1 MIKVGTDMIAN
12 WALWNHV
19 TSFLTTS
26 TLESALEQRQ
36 DFSTVQSQFV
46 YAKDIETARTRRSA
60 KLDVCATPFGID
72 SHLSTTQQGNWLAE
86 RTRPELSCQMSLVDQ
101 CLPSPTVGQIR
112 RANRWLRRARQFA
125 DLRWMFLGIL
135 PKDLCFVVHPD
146 YPSKDQDE
154 TARTEGGYIIVA
166 TNPTTNAGAL
176 APWSLETSS
185 HVNLRQVK
193 PWYWVLVW
201 YSWSVHLHC
210 CAVSCFLFCKQKHM
224 HPVFLPPSVSSTA
237 SVCSTP

>member
-1 MIKVGTDMIAN
+1 MIAN
-12 WALWNHV
+12 LALWNHV

-26 TLESALEQRQ
+26 TLESVLEQRQ
-36 DFSTVQSQFV
+36 DFSTVQSQPV
-46 YAKDIETARTRRSA
+46 HAKDVETARTRRSA
-60 KLDVCATPFGID
+60 KLDVCATPFGND

-86 RTRPELSCQMSLVDQ
+86 QTRPELSCQMSLVDQ
-101 CLPSPTVGQIR
+101 CMPSPTVGQIP
-112 RANRWLRRARQFA
+112 RANRWVRRARQFA

-154 TARTEGGYIIVA
+154 TGRTEGGYIIVA
-166 TNPTTNAGAL
+166 TNPTMNAGAL

-185 HVNLRQVK
+185 HVNLGQVK

-201 YSWSVHLHC
+201 YTWSVHPHC
-210 CAVSCFLFCKQKHM
+210 CAVSSFLFCKQKHI